1 MSQGLYI
8 NAINAVKNL
17 TGSLLG
23 ATLMMAQLMAFLV
36 LPDNKNRF
44 GEILWQ
50 YNQNRLK
57 FTAQSAALKRRFSL
71 KATAWVLAILS
82 KYRKFVQNVATKI

>member
-1 MSQGLYI
+1 MDLFIFYKFDAESTIIWRQIKKYL
-8 NAINAVKNL
+8 
-17 TGSLLG
+17 
-23 ATLMMAQLMAFLV
+23 
-36 LPDNKNRF
+36 DNFQKDIR
-44 GEILWQ
+44 W

-71 KATAWVLAILS
+71 KVTAWVLAILS